1 MAIGELPRS
10 IEPTEDIDGAKLPS
24 ERFASA
30 GEVREVCQAMIKAD
44 RPRSAE
50 RARIDGLVAGNRPYS
65 SAALRG
71 KGQGWRSN
79 VNFLESEGILQAQ
92 QTPFFDLVTS
102 VPNVI
107 EVDCDYGKGQDQRDW
122 EESID
127 RNFTWLM
134 LNRWR
139 KGFNFHVPYQQLN
152 MLKHGLG
159 FHVRPTLNKWIPR
172 TPRPGQV
179 LFPEDC
185 PINFDEDGEYVVL
198 RDFVPAHVLYGY
210 IRNESAAAKLG
221 WKIKTTWKAM
231 RDASKKRPTQDN
243 LEAFQ
248 SEMRRGDIGTSMT
261 RQSGLML
268 NYLFVKEFEGKISLY
283 VIAEDNPQTDY
294 LFSKRNL
301 FSEWPINIFPYDIGD
316 GTLHSIRGL
325 GERTKAFFELS
336 NRIKNSMADNVL
348 ISMYPQFTQTQGV
361 DPDKL
366 KLMRVGAMSIY
377 PQGVTPQIMN
387 FPPLNNS
394 GIALSREL
402 DSTLSK
408 NNQTYMGG
416 APEPK
421 DRETAQS
428 FMTRAQD
435 SAQVSNGAHSLY
447 GSVLREFYEQTLRM
461 VCKDS
466 PSESMSGKMAKEFRD
481 RCKKDGVPQE
491 ALNRIVEVRE
501 CLSTGAGSA
510 AARLQALMMGM
521 QYIYGPTT
529 EDRKIN
535 MERDLAAA
543 IFSSSKVDR
552 YARSQKDNDLPDSD
566 ASLAVQENNGM
577 AQGGD
582 ALMSPKQNH
591 VEHATQHLQ
600 KAQEIVQAVQ
610 QGQMDSAQGLA
621 AIQKIGQHV
630 AQHLQQL
637 QGNPMRKAEF
647 EALHKEWLA
656 LSNIADQLQ
665 QQVQESQGAEQPE
678 QQVSDD
684 LQIGMAKVQADSQ
697 IKQAKLAH
705 DSQLKD
711 QKFQLDSAL
720 KVRGAAVNHRLQAF
734 KTGSDVALAKARNGS
749 KPAKAG
755 A

>member
-1 MAIGELPRS
+1 MVGDLPKS
-10 IEPTEDIDGAKLPS
+10 VQPTEEADGAKLPS
-24 ERFASA
+24 ERFGSA

-44 RPRSAE
+44 RLRAAE

-65 SAALRG
+65 QAMLRG

-139 KGFNFHVPYQQLN
+139 KGFNFHIPYQQLC

-185 PINFDEDGEYVVL
+185 PLNFDEDGEYFML

-210 IRNESAAAKLG
+210 IRNEGAAAKLG
-221 WKIKTTWKAM
+221 WKIKTTWLAM
-231 RDASKKRPTQDN
+231 RDASKKKPSSDD

-248 SEMRRGDIGTSMT
+248 SEMRRGDIGAANT
-261 RQSGLML
+261 RQSGLTL

-283 VIAEDNPQTDY
+283 VIAEDNPQTGY
-294 LFSKRNL
+294 LFTKRNL

-316 GTLHSIRGL
+316 GTIHSIRGL

-336 NRIKNSMADNVL
+336 NRIKNAMADNVL
-348 ISMYPQFTQTQGV
+348 ISMYPQFKQLQGV

-377 PQGVTPQIMN
+377 PQGIEPQIMN

-461 VCKDS
+461 VIKDT
-466 PSESMSGKMAKEFRD
+466 PGDSMSAVMAREFRE
-481 RCKKDGVPQE
+481 RCKKDGVPPE

-521 QYIYGPTT
+521 QYLYGPTT

-543 IFSSSKVDR
+543 IFSSAKVDR
-552 YARSQKDNDLPDSD
+552 YARSSKDNDLPNTDDSF
-566 ASLAVQENNGM
+566 AVQENNGM

-582 ALMSPKQNH
+582 AVVS
-591 VEHATQHLQ
+591 ATQDHVAHAGAHLQ
-600 KAQEIVQAVQ
+600 KATEVVQAVSE
-610 QGQMDSAQGLA
+610 GQMDAAQGLA
-621 AIQKIGQHV
+621 IIQKIGQHV
-630 AQHLQQL
+630 AGHLQQL
-637 QGNPMRKAEF
+637 QSNPMRKAEF
-647 EALHKEWLA
+647 EALHKEWTALA
-656 LSNIADQLQ
+656 AIADKLEA
-665 QQVQESQGAEQPE
+665 QVEQEHEAQPPE

-684 LQIGMAKVQADSQ
+684 LQIGMAKVAADHQVKQVKAAGDAQ
-697 IKQAKLAH
+697 IKVAKFNVDSGIKVRNAAVDNRIKLAT
-705 DSQLKD
+705 S
-711 QKFQLDSAL
+711 
-720 KVRGAAVNHRLQAF
+720 
-734 KTGSDVALAKARNGS
+734 RNGS